1 MDWTPGVLIET
12 HTFEQHPFIT
22 AARMSAAS
30 FPSSMAMRFGD
41 RLQQALQAWEQ
52 RQGEDC
58 VMSLAVPLGGL
69 DPLRHLPAL
78 QSCDPFRFLWDGAP
92 GLCLAASGR
101 CHHLDLAGPRR
112 FELAQRFCDATLG
125 RIVEGAPDA
134 PAQAR
139 SRILLAF
146 SFFEQPSEQ
155 QPLGS
160 MPSVQAVLPRWQ
172 LSRQGRQG
180 WLRIHG
186 VAHEADDV
194 RLLVETLWLRAEQL
208 QARPQRPEP
217 WPETV
222 HGRINPGDWESRY
235 ASALER
241 GLELVSDGE
250 LHKLVLA
257 VRQSIQLS
265 APLNPLPLLE
275 RLRHQQAGSCRFLW
289 QRDAQDSFFGAS
301 PERLL
306 SLRNGQLRSD
316 ALAGTAGRHDS
327 GESLLKSEKDRR
339 EHELVV
345 QAITDHLKS
354 LKLTPRRPRCPQL
367 ARHGRLMHLHTP
379 ITAPAQG
386 QVPLVLA
393 GTLHPT
399 PAVAGLPRRQ
409 AMGWLRSLEPFER
422 GGYAAPIGWIDSA
435 GDAELRVAIRC
446 GHAHGSQ
453 LDLTAGAGLVRGSV
467 AEREL
472 QEVALKLTV
481 LADQL
486 DLQSPHDSNA
496 LHPPSS
502 RL

>member
-1 MDWTPGVLIET
+1 
-12 HTFEQHPFIT
+12 
-22 AARMSAAS
+22 
-30 FPSSMAMRFGD
+30 MAMRFGD

-58 VMSLAVPLGGL
+58 VMSLAVPIGGL
-69 DPLRHLPAL
+69 DPLRHLPGL
-78 QSCDPFRFLWDGAP
+78 ESCDPFRFLWDGAP

-101 CHHLDLAGPRR
+101 CHHLDLAGPKR

-125 RIVEGAPDA
+125 RVLEGSPDA

-155 QPLGS
+155 QPQGGI
-160 MPSVQAVLPRWQ
+160 PSVQAVLPRWQ

-186 VAHEADDV
+186 VAHTADDV
-194 RLLVETLWLRAEQL
+194 RQLIERLWVRAEQL
-208 QARPQRPEP
+208 QTMPSEP
-217 WPETV
+217 WPETAHARV
-222 HGRINPGDWESRY
+222 RPGDWESRY

-241 GLELVSDGE
+241 GLELVNGGE

-257 VRQSIQLS
+257 VQQSIQLS
-265 APLNPLPLLE
+265 APLNPLPLLD

-354 LKLTPRRPRCPQL
+354 LGLTPRRPRRPQL

-379 ITAPAQG
+379 ITAAGEG
-386 QVPLVLA
+386 QLPLALA
-393 GTLHPT
+393 GALHPT

-486 DLQSPHDSNA
+486 DLQSQQDSSPA
-496 LHPPSS
+496 APPFLH
-502 RL
+502 L